1 MLGIFPSNTLDLI
14 NIKQKYTI
22 IYNILKEKGLN
33 MITARELF
41 EKIRELKPNSSKYY
55 DLPDSEM
62 INVMPYNI
70 VFPYQRHEDKPT
82 LNFVTDGNL
91 GVYFQ
96 KINIQEHVSEDG
108 LKIIGIFL
116 YKEKDDKDA
125 IANFFIAQE
134 RIKDESEETR

>member
-1 MLGIFPSNTLDLI
+1 
-14 NIKQKYTI
+14 
-22 IYNILKEKGLN
+22 

-70 VFPYQRHEDKPT
+70 VFPYQLHEDRPT

-96 KINIQEHVSEDG
+96 KINIQEHTNEDG
-108 LKIIGIFL
+108 SKIIGIFL
-116 YKEKDDKDA
+116 YKEKDDEDA

>member
-1 MLGIFPSNTLDLI
+1 
-14 NIKQKYTI
+14 
-22 IYNILKEKGLN
+22 

-70 VFPYQRHEDKPT
+70 VFPYQLHEDKPT

-91 GVYFQ
+91 GVYFK

-108 LKIIGIFL
+108 SKIIGIFL
-116 YKEKDDKDA
+116 YKEKDDEDA
-125 IANFFIAQE
+125 IANFFIGQE
-134 RIKDESEETR
+134 ERRKDESEETR

>member
-1 MLGIFPSNTLDLI
+1 
-14 NIKQKYTI
+14 
-22 IYNILKEKGLN
+22 

-62 INVMPYNI
+62 INIMPYNI
-70 VFPYQRHEDKPT
+70 VFPYQLHEDKPT

-91 GVYFQ
+91 GVYFK

-108 LKIIGIFL
+108 SKIIGIFL
-116 YKEKDDKDA
+116 YKEKDDEDA

-134 RIKDESEETR
+134 RIKDENEETR

>member
-1 MLGIFPSNTLDLI
+1 
-14 NIKQKYTI
+14 
-22 IYNILKEKGLN
+22 

-41 EKIRELKPNSSKYY
+41 EKIRELKPSSTKYY

-70 VFPYQRHEDKPT
+70 VFPYQLHEDKPT

-96 KINIQEHVSEDG
+96 KINIQEHINEDG
-108 LKIIGIFL
+108 SKIIGIFL
-116 YKEKDDKDA
+116 YKEKDDEDA
-125 IANFFIAQE
+125 IANFFIGQE